1 MNDYLKQVIRKS
13 YTEDKLSYDLV
24 LDQSERFVNYDDK
37 IFESFLST
45 LTQHDFSL
53 YPNTYSFNKT
63 VADFYGVKNEEIS
76 GNFGSDGC
84 IKSIIDSFCKKDS
97 EIIVPIPNF
106 PMYEVYSNINQNK
119 FIGIPLKEDLS
130 TNIDEIINRVNKNTS
145 LIILSNPTSPIGEY
159 INFEQIK
166 RILDLGIPVLIDE
179 AYIEFCEVGTSLI
192 DKINEYKNLLVTR
205 TFSKSNGAAGVRF
218 GCVISNKQNI
228 DLIFKLKPM
237 FEMTGPSMKYVKFLI
252 ENYNIVESYIK
263 KTLKEKKNIISYLE
277 SKKYKVIYSN
287 SNWIHFHDKNEN
299 KKVQDIFKE
308 NNILIRFSDIPNSKL
323 KNWCRL
329 TIQPKLLNN
338 KIFQLL

>member
-1 MNDYLKQVIRKS
+1 MKDYLKKVIRKS

-24 LDQSERFVNYDDK
+24 LDQSERFVNYDNE
-37 IFESFLST
+37 IFKSFLST

-53 YPNTYSFNKT
+53 YPNTYAFNQT

-84 IKSIIDSFCKKDS
+84 IKSIIDSFCEKDS

-106 PMYEVYSNINQNK
+106 PMYEVYININQNK
-119 FIGIPLKEDLS
+119 FKGVPLKQDLS
-130 TNIDEIINRVNKNTS
+130 TDIDGIINKVNKNTS

-159 INFEQIK
+159 IQFEQIK

-179 AYIEFCEVGTSLI
+179 AYIEFCKNGKSLI

-218 GCVISNKQNI
+218 GCVISNKENI

-237 FEMTGPSMKYVKFLI
+237 FEMTGPSMKYVNFLI
-252 ENYNIVESYIK
+252 KNYDIVDSYIK
-263 KTLKEKKNIISYLE
+263 KTLEEKDKIVSYLE
-277 SKKYKVIYSN
+277 LKNFQVINSS
-287 SNWIHFHDKNEN
+287 SNWIHFNKNGN
-299 KKVQDIFKE
+299 KQLNETFSKNK
-308 NNILIRFSDIPNSKL
+308 ILIRFGEIPHSNQ

-329 TIQPKLLNN
+329 TIQPNLL
-338 KIFQLL
+338 KTIQELL

>member
-1 MNDYLKQVIRKS
+1 MKDYLKKVIRKS
-13 YTEDKLSYDLV
+13 YTEDKLNYDIV

-37 IFESFLST
+37 IFKSFLST

-53 YPNTYSFNKT
+53 YPNTYTFNQT

-76 GNFGSDGC
+76 SNFGSDGC
-84 IKSIIDSFCKKDS
+84 IKSIIDSFCEKDS

-119 FIGIPLKEDLS
+119 FIGVPLKEDL
-130 TNIDEIINRVNKNTS
+130 TTDIDEIIDKVNNNTS

-159 INFEQIK
+159 IHFDQIK

-179 AYIEFCEVGTSLI
+179 AYIEFCEIGKSVI
-192 DKINEYKNLLVTR
+192 DKINEYKNLLITR
-205 TFSKSNGAAGVRF
+205 TFSKSNGAAGIRF
-218 GCVISNKQNI
+218 GCVISNKENI

-252 ENYNIVESYIK
+252 ENYHIVQLYIK
-263 KTLKEKKNIISYLE
+263 ETLEEKKNIISYLK
-277 SKKYKVIYSN
+277 SKKYKVIDSN
-287 SNWIHFHDKNEN
+287 CNWIHFNNDNEN
-299 KKVQDIFKE
+299 QKLQDIFKE
-308 NNILIRFSDIPNSKL
+308 NNILIRFGDIPHSNL

-329 TIQPKLLNN
+329 TIQPKLL
-338 KIFQLL
+338 KTKLFKLL

>member
-1 MNDYLKQVIRKS
+1 MKDYLKKVIRKS

-24 LDQSERFVNYDDK
+24 LDQSERFVNYDNE
-37 IFESFLST
+37 IFQSFLST

-53 YPNTYSFNKT
+53 YPNTYAFNQT

-119 FIGIPLKEDLS
+119 FIGVPLKEDLS
-130 TNIDEIINRVNKNTS
+130 TNIDEIINKVNENTS

-159 INFEQIK
+159 IPFDQIK

-179 AYIEFCEVGTSLI
+179 AYIEFCEIGKSVI

-218 GCVISNKQNI
+218 GCVISNKENI

-252 ENYNIVESYIK
+252 ENYHIVELYIK
-263 KTLKEKKNIISYLE
+263 ETLDEKKNIISYLK
-277 SKKYKVIYSN
+277 SKKYKVIDSN
-287 SNWIHFHDKNEN
+287 CNWIHFNNDNEN
-299 KKVQDIFKE
+299 EKLQDVFKE
-308 NNILIRFSDIPNSKL
+308 NNILIRFSGIPHSNL

-329 TIQPKLLNN
+329 TIQPNLLKTKFFKLL
-338 KIFQLL
+338 

>member
-1 MNDYLKQVIRKS
+1 MKDYLKQVVRKS
-13 YTEDKLSYDLV
+13 YTEDKLSYDIV

-37 IFESFLST
+37 IFQSFLST

-53 YPNTYSFNKT
+53 YPNTYSFNQT
-63 VADFYGVKNEEIS
+63 IADFYGVKNEEIS

-119 FIGIPLKEDLS
+119 FIGVPLKEDLS
-130 TNIDEIINRVNKNTS
+130 TDIDEIINKVNKNTS

-159 INFEQIK
+159 IQFDQIK

-179 AYIEFCEVGTSLI
+179 AYIEFCEVGHSVI
-192 DKINEYKNLLVTR
+192 DKINEYKNLLITR
-205 TFSKSNGAAGVRF
+205 TFSKACGAAGVRF
-218 GCVISNKQNI
+218 GCVISNKENI

-263 KTLKEKKNIISYLE
+263 ETLEEKKNIISYLQ
-277 SKKYKVIYSN
+277 SKKYKVIDSN
-287 SNWIHFHDKNEN
+287 SNWIHFNDDNQNN
-299 KKVQDIFKE
+299 KLQDIFKD
-308 NNILIRFSDIPNSKL
+308 NNILIRFGDIPHSNL

-329 TIQPKLLNN
+329 TIQPKLL
-338 KIFQLL
+338 KTKLFKLL

>member
-1 MNDYLKQVIRKS
+1 MKDYLKKVIRKS

-24 LDQSERFVNYDDK
+24 LDQSERFVNYDNE
-37 IFESFLST
+37 IFQSFLST

-53 YPNTYSFNKT
+53 YPNTYAFNQA

-119 FIGIPLKEDLS
+119 FIGVPLKEDLS
-130 TNIDEIINRVNKNTS
+130 TNIDEIINKVNENTS

-159 INFEQIK
+159 IPFDQIK

-179 AYIEFCEVGTSLI
+179 AYIEFCEIGKSVI

-218 GCVISNKQNI
+218 GCVISNKENI

-252 ENYNIVESYIK
+252 ENYHIVELYIK
-263 KTLKEKKNIISYLE
+263 ETLDEKKNIISYLK
-277 SKKYKVIYSN
+277 SKKYKVIDSN
-287 SNWIHFHDKNEN
+287 CNWIHFNNDNEN
-299 KKVQDIFKE
+299 EKLQDVFKE
-308 NNILIRFSDIPNSKL
+308 NNILIRFSGIPHSNL

-329 TIQPKLLNN
+329 TIQPNLLKTKFFKLL
-338 KIFQLL
+338 

>member
-1 MNDYLKQVIRKS
+1 MNDYLKQVVRKS

-37 IFESFLST
+37 IFKSFLST

-53 YPNTYSFNKT
+53 YPNTYSFNQT

-76 GNFGSDGC
+76 GNFGSDLC

-97 EIIVPIPNF
+97 EIIVPVPNF

-119 FIGIPLKEDLS
+119 FIGVPLKKDLS
-130 TNIDEIINRVNKNTS
+130 TDIDEILNKVNDNTS

-159 INFEQIK
+159 IQFKQIK

-179 AYIEFCEVGTSLI
+179 AYIEFCEVGESVI
-192 DKINEYKNLLVTR
+192 SKINEYKNLLVTR

-228 DLIFKLKPM
+228 DLIYKLKPM

-252 ENYNIVESYIK
+252 ENYNIVDSYISE
-263 KTLKEKKNIISYLE
+263 TLEEKKNIISYLKD
-277 SKKYKVIYSN
+277 KKYKVIDSN
-287 SNWIHFHDKNEN
+287 CNWIHFNDGNEN
-299 KKVQDIFKE
+299 IKIEDKFKE
-308 NNILIRFSDIPNSKL
+308 NNILIRFGNIPNHNL

-329 TIQPKLLNN
+329 TIQPNLLKNKL
-338 KIFQLL
+338 KSLL

>member
-1 MNDYLKQVIRKS
+1 MKDYLKKVIRKS

-24 LDQSERFVNYDDK
+24 LDQSERFVNYDNE
-37 IFESFLST
+37 IFQSFLST

-53 YPNTYSFNKT
+53 YPNTYAFNQA

-119 FIGIPLKEDLS
+119 FIGVPLKKDLS
-130 TNIDEIINRVNKNTS
+130 TNIDEIINKVNENTS

-159 INFEQIK
+159 IPFDQIK

-179 AYIEFCEVGTSLI
+179 AYIEFCEIGKSVI

-218 GCVISNKQNI
+218 GCVISNKENI

-252 ENYNIVESYIK
+252 ENYHIVELYIK
-263 KTLKEKKNIISYLE
+263 ETLDEKKNIISYLK
-277 SKKYKVIYSN
+277 SKKYKVIDSN
-287 SNWIHFHDKNEN
+287 CNWIHFNNDNEN
-299 KKVQDIFKE
+299 EKLQDVFKE
-308 NNILIRFSDIPNSKL
+308 NNILIRFSGIPHSNL

-329 TIQPKLLNN
+329 TIQPNLLKTKFFKLL
-338 KIFQLL
+338 

>member
-1 MNDYLKQVIRKS
+1 MKDYLKKVIRKS

-24 LDQSERFVNYDDK
+24 LDQSERFINYDNE
-37 IFESFLST
+37 IFQSFLST

-53 YPNTYSFNKT
+53 YPNTYAFNQT

-119 FIGIPLKEDLS
+119 FIGVPLKEDLS
-130 TNIDEIINRVNKNTS
+130 TDIDEIINKVNENTS

-159 INFEQIK
+159 ISFDQIK

-179 AYIEFCEVGTSLI
+179 AYIEFCEIGKSVI

-218 GCVISNKQNI
+218 GCVISNKENI

-252 ENYNIVESYIK
+252 ENYHIVESYIEE
-263 KTLKEKKNIISYLE
+263 TLNEKNKIVSYLK
-277 SKKYKVIYSN
+277 SKKFNVIDSN
-287 SNWIHFHDKNEN
+287 CNWIHFNKDGNKNLN
-299 KKVQDIFKE
+299 DIFIK
-308 NNILIRFSDIPNSKL
+308 NSILIRFGDIPHSVL

-329 TIQPKLLNN
+329 TIQPNLLKNTLHKLL
-338 KIFQLL
+338 